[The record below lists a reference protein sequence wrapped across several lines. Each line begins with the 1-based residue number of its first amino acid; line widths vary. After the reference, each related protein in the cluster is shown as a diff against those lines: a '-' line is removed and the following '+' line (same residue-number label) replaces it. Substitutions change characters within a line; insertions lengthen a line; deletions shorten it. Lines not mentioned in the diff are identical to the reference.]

1 MGGEPCVEASEAAF
15 AEGERRVRNVLDLG
29 QNRSSEAGESGQLGG
44 VELPVREFAGQEEEG
59 SAGGD
64 GIEGGVFFR
73 VWACG

>member
-44 VELPVREFAGQEEEG
+44 VELPAREFVG
-59 SAGGD
+59 
-64 GIEGGVFFR
+64 
-73 VWACG
+73 